1 MSPQKKTDAA
11 SCRKRERPLILC
23 TAGDIMLT
31 TSPGTGRSS
40 YTPSIRLSSLLRG
53 GRGREEKSVHNT
65 ILNPPVRCISHH
77 LADRSSCQ
85 QDRHSEHYQQHLPFR
100 PVQCTAEEDP
110 CQNSRLLSH
119 LFPPFILSVGIA
131 LSLCPLCY
139 RLPESAYA
147 LGLFQQR
154 PRLSRAKQGILL
166 GPSNRTRFMTRTP
179 TL

>member
-40 YTPSIRLSSLLRG
+40 YTPSIRSSYLLSE
-53 GRGREEKSVHNT
+53 GRDREEKSKQNT
-65 ILNPPVRCISHH
+65 TLNHLVRCRSHH
-77 LADRSSCQ
+77 LADYRGGQ
-85 QDRHSEHYQQHLPFR
+85 GDRHSKHNQERLDWR
-100 PVQCTAEEDP
+100 PVQRTAEEDP
-110 CQNSRLLSH
+110 CQNRSLLSH
-119 LFPPFILSVGIA
+119 LFPPFTLSVGIA

-147 LGLFQQR
+147 LRTFQQR
-154 PRLSRAKQGILL
+154 PLRSRAKQGIGL
-166 GPSNRTRFMTRTP
+166 GFRTARV
-179 TL
+179 L